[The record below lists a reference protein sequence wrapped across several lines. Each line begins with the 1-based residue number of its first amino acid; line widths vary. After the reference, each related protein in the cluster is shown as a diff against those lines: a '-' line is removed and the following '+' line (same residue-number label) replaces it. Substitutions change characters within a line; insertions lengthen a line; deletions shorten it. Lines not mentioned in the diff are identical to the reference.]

1 MTSPITLCATNRL
14 AQTYRSAAPDPVQD
28 VWETPQAFALETWLD
43 QLGDE
48 AMLSGIVPAQVVLDA
63 FSEKILWQRIIES
76 SIDRD
81 SAPLFD
87 TAAMAARA
95 ADAYAMSTVWAL
107 ELPWDGM
114 SREATLFAQWRDS
127 FRQQLSENGWTTAAE
142 RRDAVVRALE
152 AGRLRVRSRVVFAG
166 FDELTPLHERLRSAL
181 DAQLLRSAGD
191 GEDDGAR
198 AVTTYEDVVAECRA
212 IVRWAQA
219 QLDAHPTCRIG
230 IVVPDLNSVRD
241 CLEYELDNVLHP
253 ECASPAFAEHPRC
266 YNFSLGRA
274 LADTPIV
281 ACALQLLR
289 LAASAEPVTQT
300 ELATLLHS
308 PYWSDSVQEA
318 DARSVLDAHMRRWL
332 SHRLGVAD
340 LLRLAQSLDK
350 QVKAPCPM
358 AIRHLTEFSKLTRD
372 DEGVSRLPSEW
383 AHRVRTLLRQSG
395 WAGSAAQGCRAL
407 SSHEYQARQAWSELL
422 DQFACA
428 DQMLGTLPFAQAVSH
443 LHALCQERMFQ
454 PQTRGT
460 PAVHVLGMLES
471 TGLQF
476 DALWVM
482 GMHDGAWPPVPAPNP
497 LMPVELQRAH
507 GVPNSCA
514 SVQLSYA
521 RTILRR
527 LQRQAPTVRFS
538 CALMDGSQELRHSP
552 LFGEAVAS
560 TNSDVATNIAA
571 VMQGDLLD
579 YLDDAA
585 GPALGADERPRGGV
599 ALLRAQAI
607 CPAWAFYRYRLGAA
621 ALEEAQ
627 EGLGPQDRG
636 TLVHDALECFWNEA
650 RSRQALADLAARPA
664 ALAQSIAKAVDA
676 SLHAF
681 ETRKAALPAGF
692 RELEVLRLTLLLNE
706 WLSMELKRV
715 DFEVV
720 ECEREVQYTVGP
732 IALTL
737 RIDRIDRQEDKL
749 VVIDYKTG
757 SQVDTNNW
765 ASARITEPQLPIYA
779 LVLSGEQPAQQVG
792 ALAFGKVRPGESRF
806 TGVSATPKF
815 VAGVQGMHQVRN
827 QCFAAFADWDA
838 LQTHWRERIAAIA
851 DEFACGHAG
860 VIVNDDTNLDYCE
873 VLPLL
878 RLPERE
884 ALRTRLPAAG
894 VPEGLPR

>member
-14 AQTYRSAAPDPVQD
+14 AQTLRSASPDQAQD
-28 VWETPQAFALETWLD
+28 VWETLQAFPLETWLD
-43 QLGDE
+43 QLGEE
-48 AMLSGIVPAQVVLDA
+48 AMLSGVLPAQVVLDA
-63 FSEKILWQRIIES
+63 FSEKMLWQRIIES
-76 SIDRD
+76 SIDRE

-87 TAAMAARA
+87 TAAMATKA
-95 ADAYAMSTVWAL
+95 ADAYAMSTMWAL
-107 ELPWDGM
+107 ELPREGL
-114 SREATLFAQWRDS
+114 SREAALFSQWSDK
-127 FRQQLSENGWTTAAE
+127 FRKQLSENGWTTAVE
-142 RRDAVVRALE
+142 RRDALVRALE
-152 AGRLRVRSRVVFAG
+152 ESRLRVRSPVVFAG
-166 FDELTPLHERLRSAL
+166 FDELTPLQKRLRSAL
-181 DAQLLRSAGD
+181 DAQLFHGASD
-191 GEDDGAR
+191 GVDDR
-198 AVTTYEDVVAECRA
+198 APALTAYEDVIAECQA
-212 IVRWAQA
+212 IARWAQA
-219 QLDAHPTCRIG
+219 QLAVNPGYRIG
-230 IVVPDLNSVRD
+230 IVAPDLNSARD
-241 CLEYELDNVLHP
+241 RLEYELDNALHP
-253 ECASPAFAEHPRC
+253 ECASPAFAEHPRR

-274 LADTPIV
+274 LADMPIV

-289 LAASAEPVTQT
+289 LAGSTEPVTQGD
-300 ELATLLHS
+300 LAALLHS

-318 DARSVLDAHMRRWL
+318 DARSVVDVHMRRCL
-332 SHRLGVAD
+332 SHRLDMAD
-340 LLRLAQSLDK
+340 LLRLAQSLDRQAK
-350 QVKAPCPM
+350 VPCPM
-358 AIRHLTEFSKLTRD
+358 AIRHLTALSKLTRD
-372 DEGVSRLPSEW
+372 IEGASGFPSEW
-383 AHRVRTLLRQSG
+383 ARSVRTLLHQSG

-422 DQFACA
+422 DQFASA

-497 LMPVELQRAH
+497 LIPVELQRAH

-527 LQRQAPTVRFS
+527 LQQQAPSVRFS

-552 LFGEAVAS
+552 LFDEVVAS
-560 TNSDVATNIAA
+560 IDSEVATSGAA
-571 VMQGDLLD
+571 GMQGDPLE
-579 YLDDAA
+579 YLDDAT
-585 GPALGADERPRGGV
+585 GPALGADEQPRGGV

-607 CPAWAFYRYRLGAA
+607 CPAWAFYRYRLGAS

-636 TLVHDALECFWNEA
+636 TLVHDALECFWNEV

-664 ALAQSIAKAVDA
+664 ALAQSITNAVNA
-676 SLHAF
+676 SLERF
-681 ETRKAALPAGF
+681 ETRKAVLPAGF
-692 RELEVLRLTLLLNE
+692 RELEVLRLSLLLNE
-706 WLSMELKRV
+706 WLSVEIRRA
-715 DFEVV
+715 DFEVI
-720 ECEREVQYTVGP
+720 ECEREVQYTVGL

-737 RIDRIDRQEDKL
+737 RIDRIDQQEGKL

-792 ALAFGKVRPGESRF
+792 ALVFGKVRPGESRV

-815 VAGVQGMHQVRN
+815 VVGVQGMHQMRN
-827 QCFAAFADWDA
+827 KCFAAFTDWDA
-838 LQTHWRERIAAIA
+838 LQAHWRERIAAIA

-873 VLPLL
+873 VFPLL

-884 ALRTRLPAAG
+884 ALRARIAATNA
-894 VPEGLPR
+894 PEGCPQ